1 MTLRLASLTMR
12 GAQEVPAV
20 ARRSYGFV
28 SVCTLAKGTAKVL
41 VARGHRAVL
50 WSFLMEMEDLVFYQ
64 IVAIVVAT
72 IIKSAYYALV
82 GVFTS

>member
-1 MTLRLASLTMR
+1 
-12 GAQEVPAV
+12 
-20 ARRSYGFV
+20 
-28 SVCTLAKGTAKVL
+28 
-41 VARGHRAVL
+41 VARGYCAVL

-82 GVFTS
+82 GVLTS